1 MQFPGIYLKKKG
13 KTNSFIIHNTISHL
27 MCLAV
32 PGKILAINEN
42 DVAKVDFGGVE
53 RPVNVSLVEVVVGDY
68 VIVHAGYA
76 IQRLDEEEALQSLDI
91 FRQMLEQ
98 DV

>member
-1 MQFPGIYLKKKG
+1 
-13 KTNSFIIHNTISHL
+13 
-27 MCLAV
+27 
-32 PGKILAINEN
+32 
-42 DVAKVDFGGVE
+42 
-53 RPVNVSLVEVVVGDY
+53 VSLVEVEVGDY

-76 IQRLDEEEALQSLDI
+76 IQRLNEEEALQSLDL

>member
-1 MQFPGIYLKKKG
+1 
-13 KTNSFIIHNTISHL
+13 

-32 PGKILAINEN
+32 PGKILIIDEN
-42 DVAKVDFGGVE
+42 DIANVDFGGVE

>member
-1 MQFPGIYLKKKG
+1 MNRI
-13 KTNSFIIHNTISHL
+13 TNTFIINNAISFS

-32 PGKILAINEN
+32 PGKILDIDEN
-42 DVAKVDFGGVE
+42 DVADVDFGGVE
-53 RPVNVSLVEVVVGDY
+53 RPVNVSLVEVEVGDY

-76 IQRLDEEEALQSLDI
+76 IQRLNEEEALQSLDL

>member
-1 MQFPGIYLKKKG
+1 MVID
-13 KTNSFIIHNTISHL
+13 
-27 MCLAV
+27 
-32 PGKILAINEN
+32 EN
-42 DVAKVDFGGVE
+42 DIANVDFGGVE

-76 IQRLDEEEALQSLDI
+76 IQRLDEEEALQSLDL
-91 FRQMLEQ
+91 FRQILEQ

>member
-1 MQFPGIYLKKKG
+1 
-13 KTNSFIIHNTISHL
+13 

-32 PGKILAINEN
+32 PGKILVIDEN
-42 DVAKVDFGGVE
+42 DIANVDFGGVK

-76 IQRLDEEEALQSLDI
+76 IQRLDEEEALQSLNI
-91 FRQMLEQ
+91 FRQMLET

>member
-1 MQFPGIYLKKKG
+1 
-13 KTNSFIIHNTISHL
+13 

-32 PGKILAINEN
+32 PGKILDIDEN
-42 DVAKVDFGGVE
+42 DVANVDFGGVE
-53 RPVNVSLVEVVVGDY
+53 RPVNVSLVEVEVGDY

-76 IQRLDEEEALQSLDI
+76 IQRLNEEEALQSLDL